1 MQKGQLCMPFNR
13 KCVNFVH
20 IKQINAVYNV
30 CTTKKSTTYIII
42 QKWDRI
48 ACENR
53 IDFSELIHQSKQ
65 IFACNYRLYD
75 NDEMTYYNEEEEE
88 VDIS

>member
-1 MQKGQLCMPFNR
+1 MYIVQHK
-13 KCVNFVH
+13 
-20 IKQINAVYNV
+20 IY
-30 CTTKKSTTYIII
+30 YIIN
-42 QKWDRI
+42 KKRDRI

-75 NDEMTYYNEEEEE
+75 NDEMTYYNEELKK
-88 VDIS
+88 

>member
-1 MQKGQLCMPFNR
+1 MCKFCTHKTNKCSVQQKIYYI
-13 KCVNFVH
+13 
-20 IKQINAVYNV
+20 IKQ
-30 CTTKKSTTYIII
+30 KR
-42 QKWDRI
+42 DRI

>member
-1 MQKGQLCMPFNR
+1 MCPFNR

-20 IKQINAVYNV
+20 IKQINVVYN
-30 CTTKKSTTYIII
+30 KKSTTSLK
-42 QKWDRI
+42 QKRDRI

>member
-1 MQKGQLCMPFNR
+1 MCKFCTHKTNKCSVQCSVQQKIYYI
-13 KCVNFVH
+13 
-20 IKQINAVYNV
+20 IKQ
-30 CTTKKSTTYIII
+30 KR
-42 QKWDRI
+42 DRI

-75 NDEMTYYNEEEEE
+75 NDEMTYYNEELKKK
-88 VDIS
+88 